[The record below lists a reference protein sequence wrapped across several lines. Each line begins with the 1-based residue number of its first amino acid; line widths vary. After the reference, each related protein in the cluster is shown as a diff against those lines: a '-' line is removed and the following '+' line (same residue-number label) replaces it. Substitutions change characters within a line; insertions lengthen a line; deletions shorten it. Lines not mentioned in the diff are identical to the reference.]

1 MFTTGLEPNALA
13 MTGVA
18 GLHPIGQVM
27 GACVFHSKFIRG
39 DVKLTGRRGMVYLY
53 PTVVESVRSTREQAL
68 RRLARD
74 GRDRG
79 ADAVA
84 GVRVSHEEQYWG
96 TDGNAGTVESVVT
109 GIAVAWQ
116 DRRSQGGE
124 PVLTDLGVQE
134 YWKLAQG
141 GYAPAGMVMSTV
153 MTGCIARRWPAN
165 APVVDTPGQLKWENY
180 EYEEVSDMVHSA
192 CQCIDEDIREQGLAM
207 GAEGIIGV
215 QFDSRKWR
223 DKEQPQYFK
232 MIVIVTVVGTAVV
245 ATRDDGVERPGQRL
259 PGPVARLLGD
269 QTAPDGD
276 AAPAARQPRLRI
288 TPVRHTGATAS
299 SLT

>member
-13 MTGVA
+13 MTGIA

-27 GACVFHSKFIRG
+27 GACVFRSKFIRG
-39 DVKLTGRRGMVYLY
+39 DVKLAGRPGMVYQY

-74 GRDRG
+74 ARNCG

-84 GVRVSHEEQYWG
+84 GVRVSHEEKYWG
-96 TDGNAGTVESVVT
+96 PDGNEGTVESVAT
-109 GIAVAWQ
+109 GIAMAWQ
-116 DRRSQGGE
+116 DRRSKGGA
-124 PVLTDLGVQE
+124 PVLTNLGVQE

-153 MTGCIARRWPAN
+153 MTGCITRRWPPN
-165 APVVDTPGQLKWENY
+165 APVVDTPGQLKRENY
-180 EYEEVSDMVHSA
+180 EYEEVSDMIRSA

-207 GAEGIIGV
+207 GAEGIIGL

-223 DKEQPQYFK
+223 DRDEPRYFK
-232 MIVIVTVVGTAVV
+232 MIVTVVGTAVV
-245 ATRDDGVERPGQRL
+245 ATRDDGAERPGQRL
-259 PGPVARLLGD
+259 LGPLARLLGD
-269 QTAPDGD
+269 RTAPDGD
-276 AAPAARQPRLRI
+276 TPPAARQPRLRI
-288 TPVRHTGATAS
+288 TPVRHADATAS
-299 SLT
+299 PLT

>member
-13 MTGVA
+13 MTGIA

-39 DVKLTGRRGMVYLY
+39 DVKLTGRPGMVYQY

-74 GRDRG
+74 ARDRG
-79 ADAVA
+79 ADAVV

-96 TDGNAGTVESVVT
+96 ADGNEGTVESVAT

-124 PVLTDLGVQE
+124 PVLTNLGVQE

-141 GYAPAGMVMSTV
+141 GYAPAGMVMSTA
-153 MTGCIARRWPAN
+153 MTGCITRRWPAN
-165 APVVDTPGQLKWENY
+165 APVVDTPGQLKQENY
-180 EYEEVSDMVHSA
+180 EYEEVSDMVRSA

-207 GAEGIIGV
+207 GVEGIIGL

-223 DKEQPQYFK
+223 DKEEPRYFK
-232 MIVIVTVVGTAVV
+232 MIVTVVGTAVV
-245 ATRDDGVERPGQRL
+245 ATRDDGEERPGQRL

-269 QTAPDGD
+269 QTARDGD

-299 SLT
+299 PLT